1 MSWFFLALIPPILWS
16 LSNHVD
22 KALLSQSHTARSR
35 EVLVLVS
42 ALFQIAAVVA
52 IPFFTPISISLG
64 DSWPFIL
71 VGALG
76 IVALIPYFAALD
88 RGETSLVA
96 PLYQV
101 IPVLYLV
108 ASYVFL
114 GETVTTLQL
123 LGIVVIVCGAL
134 LLSWRPTKHIMRLDI
149 LGLMLLSMLAYL
161 AAGITFKYFGVHVD
175 FWSGFFY
182 QSIGGVLCGIVLLAL
197 RPYRRALLFVRLQNR
212 RFISLNAFNEALSI
226 AGWMA
231 MRAVGLMAPLAVVN
245 AVTDGFQPI
254 FLLMWSLIF
263 TFIFPGFGIH
273 ERFTRT
279 DIYHKFATL
288 GILAIGTFLIIGA

>member
-1 MSWFFLALIPPILWS
+1 MSWFLIALIPPIVWS

-22 KALLSQSHTARSR
+22 KALLQSFHTARSR

-42 ALFQIAAVVA
+42 ALFQIAPVLVL
-52 IPFFTPISISLG
+52 PFLTTINVPFWEN
-64 DSWPFIL
+64 WPFML

-76 IVALIPYFAALD
+76 VVALIPYFAALD
-88 RGETSLVA
+88 RDETSLVA
-96 PLYQV
+96 PLYQA

-108 ASYVFL
+108 AGYIFL
-114 GETVTTLQL
+114 GETVTTTQL
-123 LGIVVIVCGAL
+123 AGIIVIVCGAL
-134 LLSWRPTKHIMRLDI
+134 LLSWRPTKHTMRLDI
-149 LGLMLLSMLAYL
+149 LALMLLSMLAYL
-161 AAGITFKYFGVHVD
+161 AAGITFKYFGVDAD
-175 FWSGFFY
+175 FWSAFFY
-182 QSIGGVLCGIVLLAL
+182 QSVGGVLCGLLLLAL

-212 RFISLNAFNEALSI
+212 RFLGLNTFNEALSI
-226 AGWMA
+226 VGWMA

-263 TFIFPGFGIH
+263 TFLFPGLGIR

-279 DIYHKFATL
+279 DVYHKVATL
-288 GILAIGTFLIIGA
+288 GILAVGTFLIVGY